1 MGVLIVD
8 DSMFMRSIITKILNK
23 HEINILG
30 EANNGKEAIEKYKE
44 LKPEV
49 VTMDLMMNVMSGLEA
64 LKEIIKIDPK
74 AQIIICSSMG
84 QEAFIK
90 EAIGLGAKGFVIKP
104 FDEEALLD
112 EVNKAFLA
120 QNLNNKE

>member
-8 DSMFMRSIITKILNK
+8 DSMFMRSIITKIFNK

-30 EANNGKEAIEKYKE
+30 EATNGKEAIEKYKE
-44 LKPEV
+44 LKPDV
-49 VTMDLMMNVMSGLEA
+49 VTMDLMMDTMSGLEA
-64 LKEIIKIDPK
+64 LEEIMKIDPK

-84 QEAFIK
+84 QKAFIK
-90 EAIGLGAKGFVIKP
+90 EAIELGAKGFVIKP

-112 EVNKAFLA
+112 EVNKAFLSIKA
-120 QNLNNKE
+120 KS

>member
-8 DSMFMRSIITKILNK
+8 DSMFMRSIITKIFNK

-30 EANNGKEAIEKYKE
+30 EATNGKEAIEKYKE

-49 VTMDLMMNVMSGLEA
+49 VTMDLMMNTMSGLEA
-64 LKEIIKIDPK
+64 LKEIMEMDPE

-84 QEAFIK
+84 QKAFIK
-90 EAIGLGAKGFVIKP
+90 EAIELGARGFVIKP
-104 FDEEALLD
+104 FDEEALID
-112 EVNKAFLA
+112 EVNKAFLSI
-120 QNLNNKE
+120 KSKS